1 MLHILM
7 NHLLARTGA
16 ETLSSAA
23 EVVSDGAPKGDFL
36 GMLEDVIASNDVDQM
51 FVDGLATPKN
61 QANSNK
67 QREEEAAPGKT
78 VVEGTDVQAMAYD
91 NASDDE
97 IHGAIESEIDP
108 LNGVV
113 SAKPAENLE
122 NKPTPAQSASVFI
135 GHNDPKLPKDEKPQ
149 TDLELQEGMGVTRV
163 SKSSGI
169 LERAQPPANIP
180 RVLLDSTIV
189 QNHPF
194 SADVN
199 LVPHQIALHAT
210 DDAAGEH
217 TPPVQIRENSPRT
230 HEAKIHQDPTM
241 SLSKAGTAK
250 ARDQITAKSVFETV
264 KQWEAIPNSNE
275 VPESSVPTR
284 NVTGLMQNPKEGV
297 DDRMPKSAPV
307 QIKAQ
312 PPAVGD
318 TTTPQTQKE
327 PTEPPRPGV
336 LAQNHVPAKSTLSE
350 LPSPYQNVSYLWPSR
365 TNPDAPRGQ
374 KTFRS
379 EVHTPKL
386 VPHSDKPAVASSASP
401 FLSQMSFPKPNAS
414 SGQEAVFDL
423 QPSFAS
429 LGATEIVQTPKQ
441 GHSTVFQTP
450 DLPRHVAQQMA
461 TAVRTTSDNSVAI
474 TLKPAELGRVQISMS
489 TSEAGVVV
497 HVIAERPETLELMRR
512 HIDQLANEFQDI
524 GYGQSEFR
532 FDGAGSGESQTRDDQ
547 HSEQSGETI
556 APNLPMLQ
564 TASDDGHLPI
574 PGHIDLDRVDIRI

>member
-1 MLHILM
+1 
-7 NHLLARTGA
+7 
-16 ETLSSAA
+16 
-23 EVVSDGAPKGDFL
+23 
-36 GMLEDVIASNDVDQM
+36 MLEDVIASNDVDQK

-78 VVEGTDVQAMAYD
+78 VVEGTDMRATAYD
-91 NASDDE
+91 IALDDE

-108 LNGVV
+108 LNVAV
-113 SAKPAENLE
+113 LAKPAENFE
-122 NKPTPAQSASVFI
+122 NKPTPTESTSDFV
-135 GHNDPKLPKDEKPQ
+135 GHNDHKMPKDEKPQ
-149 TDLELQEGMGVTRV
+149 TDLELQEGVGVTRV

-169 LERAQPPANIP
+169 LERAQHPANTP
-180 RVLLDSTIV
+180 QVLPDSTIFQKLPV
-189 QNHPF
+189 
-194 SADVN
+194 SAGDN
-199 LVPHQIALHAT
+199 SVPRQTALHAT
-210 DDAAGEH
+210 NDAAGEH
-217 TPPVQIRENSPRT
+217 TPPVQIQKNSPRT
-230 HEAKIHQDPTM
+230 HEAKLHQDPTAT
-241 SLSKAGTAK
+241 LSEFRTAK
-250 ARDQITAKSVFETV
+250 AHDQTALRAVFEPV
-264 KQWEAIPNSNE
+264 KQWETIPNSNK
-275 VPESSVPTR
+275 VPESPVPTR
-284 NVTGLMQNPKEGV
+284 NVTGLMQNPTEGM
-297 DDRMPKSAPV
+297 DDRTPKWTPA
-307 QIKAQ
+307 QIKVP
-312 PPAVGD
+312 PPAVSD
-318 TTTPQTQKE
+318 ATTPQTQKE
-327 PTEPPRPGV
+327 PTEPLRPGV
-336 LAQNHVPAKSTLSE
+336 LAQNHVPAKSTQSE

-374 KTFRS
+374 KAFSS
-379 EVHTPKL
+379 EEHTPKL
-386 VPHSDKPAVASSASP
+386 VAPSDKPTAPSSPSP
-401 FLSQMSFPKPNAS
+401 FLSQMSFPKSHAS
-414 SGQEAVFDL
+414 SGQEVAFDL

-532 FDGAGSGESQTRDDQ
+532 FDGAGSGERQTRDDQ
-547 HSEQSGETI
+547 HSEQSGETT

-564 TASDDGHLPI
+564 RASDEGHLAI